1 MKTSWTGQPVL
12 SFVKEGGPFA
22 KKKGRY
28 LLALLAL
35 VCLTV
40 CVGGEKKSDKP
51 LIYTSFSPNARHDQY
66 GNLYFKSYYWANQ
79 IFNLNKY

>member
-22 KKKGRY
+22 KKREISFGSGLPDGLRGRR
-28 LLALLAL
+28 
-35 VCLTV
+35 
-40 CVGGEKKSDKP
+40 EKSDKP
-51 LIYTSFSPNARHDQY
+51 LIYTSFSPNTRHDQY